1 MKNGEDRMT
10 KRYFKREW
18 EVEYYIFDSQTIS
31 EKEFDEKLEYEDY
44 KAFEDSMQGDEVVN
58 RLNELYEERNYFER
72 KKYEY
77 WNKFN
82 LAHLDNIQ
90 LRQENEQLKN
100 KIDVLED
107 DNETYHKSLEKLNLY
122 TKRFIPTK
130 CTNEFKDCKTNRY
143 YWLDHEGNFEGCL
156 ELLNLL
162 DCENEVLKS
171 ENRQLKG
178 RLMEY
183 EEQIKGDFE

>member
-1 MKNGEDRMT
+1 MIEKQFKCTNISANGMT
-10 KRYFKREW
+10 GLFWLGK
-18 EVEYYIFDSQTIS
+18 DQIS
-31 EKEFDEKLEYEDY
+31 VYDVLKI
-44 KAFEDSMQGDEVVN
+44 
-58 RLNELYEERNYFER
+58 LNDLSE
-72 KKYEY
+72 
-77 WNKFN
+77 
-82 LAHLDNIQ
+82 
-90 LRQENEQLKN
+90 ENEQLKN
-100 KIDVLED
+100 KINVLED

-143 YWLDHEGNFEGCL
+143 YWLNHEGNFEGCL

-162 DCENEVLKS
+162 DCERELLES

-183 EEQIKGDFE
+183 EK

>member
-1 MKNGEDRMT
+1 MT

-77 WNKFN
+77 WN
-82 LAHLDNIQ
+82 
-90 LRQENEQLKN
+90 
-100 KIDVLED
+100 
-107 DNETYHKSLEKLNLY
+107 
-122 TKRFIPTK
+122 
-130 CTNEFKDCKTNRY
+130 
-143 YWLDHEGNFEGCL
+143 
-156 ELLNLL
+156 
-162 DCENEVLKS
+162 
-171 ENRQLKG
+171 
-178 RLMEY
+178 
-183 EEQIKGDFE
+183 